1 MNPGLPERM
10 EVESP
15 TLKERAKIKIIN
27 FYFYPYFIKKI
38 KKKFFDF
45 FNNELDSLTKKL
57 DLLDYKMNGTET
69 PISEELYGFKMPTKI
84 KSLTFINV
92 KIFTTID

>member
-15 TLKERAKIKIIN
+15 TLKEL
-27 FYFYPYFIKKI
+27 
-38 KKKFFDF
+38 
-45 FNNELDSLTKKL
+45 NNLTKKL
-57 DLLDYKMNGTET
+57 DLLEYKINGTET
-69 PISEELYGFKMPTKI
+69 PISEELYGFKMLTKI

-92 KIFTTID
+92 KKHLLPLIKNNKPYFIDLIKKQKKLYTKILNSKK